1 MEDAENSIY
10 VYNIDVDIVR
20 VLFVIFRF
28 LVFSKTNGYLSIRDA
43 SDRND
48 LESSLKIEIEPGL
61 SYLRRGTLT
70 ARVAS
75 TQFVLR

>member
-1 MEDAENSIY
+1 MEDAENSMY

-43 SDRND
+43 SSDGND
-48 LESSLKIEIEPGL
+48 LESSLKIEIESG
-61 SYLRRGTLT
+61 YHFFAERR
-70 ARVAS
+70 
-75 TQFVLR
+75 